1 MRSLIFS
8 FVLIFISSVPAHAAD
23 KPIPA
28 EISKYLAKQGP
39 VIEQKAFDGSTRD
52 QLVVYFCVDENL
64 PGGKNE
70 GASNPANAY
79 CEVTLFIKKSKHWVL
94 GDKQFL
100 GQGSVKTFSNNT
112 LVTESVTYA
121 KDDPL
126 CCPSITK
133 MLVFNTQQGK
143 LSNVKP

>member
-1 MRSLIFS
+1 MRSLILP
-8 FVLIFISSVPAHAAD
+8 FVLISISSVSVYAAD
-23 KPIPA
+23 KPIPV

-39 VIEQKAFDGSTRD
+39 VIEQKVFEGSTKD

-70 GASNPANAY
+70 GASNPANAH
-79 CEVTLFIKKSKHWVL
+79 CEVTLFNKKSKHWVL
-94 GDKQFL
+94 GDKQLL
-100 GQGSVKTFSNNT
+100 GQGSVKTFSNST

-126 CCPSITK
+126 CCPSVK
-133 MLVFNTQQGK
+133 KLLVFNT
-143 LSNVKP
+143 L